1 MHLLNKNT
9 QFLFNDKSNLG
20 IKKLQKTKSLIFLK
34 RLSTRQLKA
43 ERFIDIV
50 KSQKM
55 LRVLANFKKSTN
67 KHPERC

>member
-1 MHLLNKNT
+1 MHILNKNA
-9 QFLFNDKSNLG
+9 QFLFNDKSNLS

-50 KSQKM
+50 NSQKM
-55 LRVLANFKKSTN
+55 LRVVTNFKKSTN
-67 KHPERC
+67 KHP